1 MRAEA
6 WSLKGGATAFDA
18 ELSALVRGLELCLLD
33 AAPGSTSSQIHRLRC
48 SDQGM
53 IGLALDRVWLL
64 GAFAS
69 PRRPSGG
76 ATITIR
82 SVPGHAGVQGNEVAD
97 QWALEAATRE
107 HKRRLGRE
115 SLESPV
121 VTSGHTS
128 QAFMRTVLKV
138 RAVTRWRDEITKRC
152 RGRRPFRIPK
162 EGEIPRIPTGL
173 RRAPK
178 EVTSRFF
185 QLASGHAMIAPFLS
199 EKFGWIDSGS
209 CWWCSGGRQSREN
222 LFKECRTWKGISTL
236 WREVGEISGG
246 CEKKDLGSMYKGR
259 KGFCFGMEKRQA
271 RPGNCSVGGPMG
283 DSRFTEAVLK
293 FLASTWVGKIKEG
306 VVLKRD

>member
-1 MRAEA
+1 MEFEGR
-6 WSLKGGATAFDA
+6 SN
-18 ELSALVRGLELCLLD
+18 
-33 AAPGSTSSQIHRLRC
+33 RLRC
-48 SDQGM
+48 RVVSAGTGPGVMPSRCSTGINIFTDSQAAM
-53 IGLALDRVWLL
+53 LRPRDDRP
-64 GAFAS
+64 GPGQSMAA
-69 PRRPSGG
+69 RGIRIAKEAIRGG

-138 RAVTRWRDEITKRC
+138 RAVTRWRDEITRRC

-271 RPGNCSVGGPMG
+271 RPGNCSVGKPMG